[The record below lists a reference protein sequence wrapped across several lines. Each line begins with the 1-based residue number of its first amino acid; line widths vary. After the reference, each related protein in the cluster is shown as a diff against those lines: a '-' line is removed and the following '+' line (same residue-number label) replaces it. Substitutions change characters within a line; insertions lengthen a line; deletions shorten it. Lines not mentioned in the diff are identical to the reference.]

1 METQAIDSALLLENE
16 LKRRVKEIV
25 TAQIE
30 EALVKHVGGIIRQE
44 KEALIFEIA
53 TGVGKIIRLAEEE
66 GRKPLWQTTPE
77 EFGLTRE
84 ELNRSHLSRPTQ
96 IPNEWLPQEL
106 TKEIDDAVRKQ
117 T

>member
-1 METQAIDSALLLENE
+1 MENREIDAALLLENE

-25 TAQIE
+25 NAQIE

-44 KEALIFEIA
+44 KEHLIFEIA

-66 GRKPLWQTTPE
+66 GRRPLWQSTPE
-77 EFGLTRE
+77 EFGMTKE
-84 ELNRSHLSRPTQ
+84 QLNKHMLGKD
-96 IPNEWLPQEL
+96 IEIN
-106 TKEIDDAVRKQ
+106 KEIDNAIRKQ

>member
-1 METQAIDSALLLENE
+1 METQAIDSALLLEGE

-77 EFGLTRE
+77 EFGLTKE
-84 ELNRSHLSRPTQ
+84 ELNRSHISRPTQ
-96 IPNEWLPQEL
+96 IQNEWLPQEL
-106 TKEIDDAVRKQ
+106 TKEIDDAIRKQ

>member
-1 METQAIDSALLLENE
+1 MENHQIDSALLLENE

-44 KEALIFEIA
+44 KESLIFEIA

-77 EFGLTRE
+77 EFGMTKE
-84 ELNRSHLSRPTQ
+84 ELNRSHMSRSVE
-96 IPNEWLPQEL
+96 IPDLEL
-106 TKEIDDAVRKQ
+106 KKEIDDAVRKQ